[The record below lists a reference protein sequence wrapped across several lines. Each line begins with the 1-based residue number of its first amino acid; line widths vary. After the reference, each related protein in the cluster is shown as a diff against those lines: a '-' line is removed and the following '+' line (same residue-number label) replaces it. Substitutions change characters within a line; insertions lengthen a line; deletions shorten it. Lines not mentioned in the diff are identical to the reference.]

1 MTGEGGGTVREG
13 LIVGGIAAVTVAVFY
28 ALFDLLAA
36 RGSLYT
42 PSVLGQAVFR
52 GLRSPSALHL
62 PLTPDSAATLWYSA
76 LHLALALAIGLTV
89 TGLVSHAERHPSR
102 AGPVAFVVVAGF
114 VVTILAVGWL
124 TRDIRQVLPW
134 WSIVV
139 ANALAVVVAGRYLLR
154 RHPGLR
160 GRLVPAG
167 TRRIPQS

>member
-1 MTGEGGGTVREG
+1 MTGEGRYVREG
-13 LIVGGIAAVTVAVFY
+13 LIVGLIAAVSVAVFY

-52 GLRSPSALHL
+52 GLRSPSALYL
-62 PLTPDSAATLWYSA
+62 PLTPDSGATLWYSA

-102 AGPVAFVVVAGF
+102 AGPVAFVIAAGF

-124 TRDIRQVLPW
+124 TRDMRQVLPW
-134 WSIVV
+134 WSIVA
-139 ANALAVVVAGRYLLR
+139 ANALAVVVAGWYLVR
-154 RHPGLR
+154 RHPGLP
-160 GRLVPAG
+160 GRLLPAG